1 MGVRN
6 RSKLMSTPTNLNL
19 IDDKYHGHQ
28 AFSLKNGLVGSLG
41 AKKVARFTSK
51 FTANVTLF

>member
-6 RSKLMSTPTNLNL
+6 RSKVMSTPTNLNL

-41 AKKVARFTSK
+41 AKRWLVSLQSSPRT
-51 FTANVTLF
+51 